1 MRESNVGT
9 KIFEV
14 AFVPSKESAPVDD
27 DLEFQEDLEKR
38 NSTVSLTLLQCAF
51 LFKGSIKW

>member
-14 AFVPSKESAPVDD
+14 SFVPNKESAPVDD
-27 DLEFQEDLEKR
+27 DLGFQEDLEKQ
-38 NSTVSLTLLQCAF
+38 NSTVSNSQVGLKF
-51 LFKGSIKW
+51 I